1 MSLPKTFFES
11 TRDILRVAL
20 IAGAPVVLC
29 LILLYSLEQVSHLY
43 TRVELAESA
52 LEQIQQEQVVQ
63 RQSIEQSREETE
75 AVELRLDQ
83 MDSSDLRQDL
93 NLFLLNYGT
102 THLERYI
109 RAAHACFLV
118 HDFAEAAEDNCT
130 EIGDPYYCRM
140 WQVYEDMCMN
150 IDEEGNWVLPPDP
163 DVYNQLMLLYFGSE
177 QE

>member
-109 RAAHACFLV
+109 RAAHACFWFMISLKRPKIIVQRLV
-118 HDFAEAAEDNCT
+118 THIIAACGKYT
-130 EIGDPYYCRM
+130 KIC
-140 WQVYEDMCMN
+140 V
-150 IDEEGNWVLPPDP
+150 
-163 DVYNQLMLLYFGSE
+163 
-177 QE
+177 